1 MVTGDPI
8 VSMNLMPAAPILA
21 SMELLATT
29 SDPLSAVTA
38 PRGSWVHSVNIISMT
53 AILTLV
59 LMGELVMILWVISP
73 APAPLVQRAAGVKG
87 TLTNAMTALVSM
99 VEYVWTELEGLS
111 ATVTLGIQ
119 DHGVREISTSAWQ
132 TPAQPR
138 VQQTV
143 SSY

>member
-8 VSMNLMPAAPILA
+8 VSMNPMPAAPTLA

-29 SDPLSAVTA
+29 SGPLSAVTA

-53 AILTLV
+53 AILILA
-59 LMGELVMILWVISP
+59 LMGEPAMILWVISP
-73 APAPLVQRAAGVKG
+73 APVPLEQRAADVKG
-87 TLTNAMTALVSM
+87 TLTNAMMVPVSM
-99 VEYVWTELEGLS
+99 VEYVWIGLEGLS
-111 ATVTLGIQ
+111 ATVTLVIQ
-119 DHGVREISTSAWQ
+119 DQGVKEISTSAWQ

-138 VQQTV
+138 AQQIV